1 MCRKEETEKGKELKK
16 GGRVTRRNV
25 LEVKVLSLA
34 FAVYYYIVDKTRSRG
49 QI

>member
-1 MCRKEETEKGKELKK
+1 MCRKEETEKGKEKK
-16 GGRVTRRNV
+16 GGRVSRRNV
-25 LEVKVLSLA
+25 LEVQVLSLA